1 MMRTSKPEEED
12 EDKKIKAYRM
22 EEGVFVSI
30 AEEAARLCRVER
42 EEGSK
47 GDRKYRKREAQ
58 ATIKRRFYH
67 VRKEVED
74 TVHSELK
81 MKLTSTSLPKTPNS
95 GLLSHYH
102 IHCDPDL
109 GVNRQALRRI
119 PCACATCEERKKMQ
133 WFPGVDAKDQ
143 PRFQQ
148 NKECK
153 YWPIFSGGYNGW
165 KIVETVSRPNNDPFD
180 ISAVKQEVLS
190 GIATRMA
197 EAIFENGFGAIMTE
211 DKQAH
216 GYYLVEW
223 CGLPYTLQED
233 SDEIQAGDLV
243 CEATYLNQVERAPY
257 WYTPSD
263 MTTVVR
269 LQHVVG
275 ADLEMNQPSAS
286 IKLPSNCKH
295 KDAVRKGARRLS
307 VYSHELLLDEINRRD
322 ALDYEEEDK
331 EESTD
336 EEDELTE
343 NNVNDSSS
351 EPEL

>member
-1 MMRTSKPEEED
+1 
-12 EDKKIKAYRM
+12 
-22 EEGVFVSI
+22 
-30 AEEAARLCRVER
+30 
-42 EEGSK
+42 
-47 GDRKYRKREAQ
+47 
-58 ATIKRRFYH
+58 
-67 VRKEVED
+67 
-74 TVHSELK
+74 
-81 MKLTSTSLPKTPNS
+81 
-95 GLLSHYH
+95 
-102 IHCDPDL
+102 
-109 GVNRQALRRI
+109 
-119 PCACATCEERKKMQ
+119 
-133 WFPGVDAKDQ
+133 
-143 PRFQQ
+143 
-148 NKECK
+148 
-153 YWPIFSGGYNGW
+153 
-165 KIVETVSRPNNDPFD
+165 
-180 ISAVKQEVLS
+180 
-190 GIATRMA
+190 MA

-211 DKQAH
+211 DEQDH

-243 CEATYLNQVERAPY
+243 CEATYLNLVERAPY

-343 NNVNDSSS
+343 NDVNDSSS